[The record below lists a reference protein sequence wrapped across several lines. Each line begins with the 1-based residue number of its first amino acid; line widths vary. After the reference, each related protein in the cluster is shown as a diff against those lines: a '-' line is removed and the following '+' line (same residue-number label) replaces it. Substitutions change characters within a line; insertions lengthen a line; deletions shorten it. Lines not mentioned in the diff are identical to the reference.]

1 MKKNIF
7 KYVLVPA
14 MILCAFGINFFKAQ
28 NWTTVWTE
36 NFNGLP
42 YSSSYN
48 NGVTGYW
55 NNSVNPPQNSQIN
68 GTFEATPANG
78 IVAGTTQVPSD
89 ASGGRFLMFWTQG
102 GVAIPASENVFFK
115 KTMTVVPGKT
125 YRINYRF
132 ATLGAVP
139 ATATNRANTTFK
151 VSPQGNTT
159 SFYTSGMVV
168 ADVNAWK
175 NVQYEF
181 TVPSS
186 VTSIDMTWENTT
198 KSTTGNDFAMDDLVL
213 QEAVDSDG
221 DGIPDYI
228 DDDDDNDGILDTA
241 ECGGG
246 AIYNY
251 SGFGIR
257 TISATQANLIGLT
270 GNTYTP
276 TTIATNIIPGNDAN
290 HMTTDASRNRVLFA
304 NNIGQGSLFA
314 YQFSTNTVVN
324 VGSGFLSSLGDASG
338 GAAMYNN
345 DYFIYDDTGTTSQG
359 LWRVTFNA
367 SGNASTLTKVV
378 DPISGIDLGDIA
390 INSSGMV
397 YLIASTGALYKLDLS
412 SLNLSITTPSSAWIS
427 VGTTGSASGTQLFFG
442 ANGDL
447 IGSNNGNLIRI
458 DPNNAANLG
467 TISTLTSG
475 YSWGDISEAPSVGF
489 SCGTDT
495 DSDGIPNNL
504 DLDSD
509 GDGCPDARE
518 GAGNFNPTAT
528 ASGTIASQTPN
539 INFGTAVSA
548 TTGVPTAV
556 GAGQPVGQS
565 QDASKNDCLDSDGD
579 NLPDW
584 QDLDDDN
591 DGILDTVECTPT
603 YLVRPVTTSSV
614 TANKPITVGNAQ
626 QIADGEGAGLSGA
639 GPFPNWYTN
648 VANLPISFSM
658 NMQSSST
665 IDHIKLYGPWGF
677 NEWIGNFT
685 IELYNAS
692 NTLLG
697 TENFAAPDQY
707 TGTPMFSFTKEY
719 TNVTSVRFT
728 IVSSQGYSTVTP
740 PRASLNEIVFLD
752 LQPLTCDTDN
762 DGIPNHL
769 DLDSDGDGCPDA
781 IEGAGNFNPTTI
793 ASGPIASQTP
803 NINFGTAVDIST
815 GVPTAVGA
823 GQSVGQSQDASKNDC
838 LDSDD
843 DGVPNWRDLDD
854 DNDGILDTS
863 EECIGF
869 RAQNSTGTWNGDTV
883 SNLTAIFTGT
893 SPQTNVQSLSDSQ
906 VNYYINQNGGQQ
918 RVSKSDNVSFSFSFS
933 TPVKASEIAFYI
945 EDLDPS
951 IAAGSPTAQYTFLI
965 NGAPSTSFAS
975 MNIGGASPYLV
986 YNAATGSISLSNSSN
1001 DHRILLKG
1009 IGNQL
1014 VSSITM
1020 TSTGVGSGDA
1030 VAYSLFAKKSCDTDN
1045 DSIPNYLDLDSDNDG
1060 CLDAMEGDENVTV
1073 NMLVNAASGLS
1084 VGTGSSASNQNLC
1097 TSGTCVNAN
1106 GVPTQ
1111 VNSGGAA
1118 DIGGDVGQ
1126 GIGDSQNALISSGCY
1141 CYKPEVVVAGNP
1153 NPVKHGITALNRANS
1168 GTSDWPIVRQSA
1180 WTVLESKTKGFVLNR
1195 MAFVDEDS
1203 NTATPTTPPLASI
1216 PAANYVEGMMVYDTV
1231 AKCLKIYNGTIWSCF
1246 STQTCPD

>member
-7 KYVLVPA
+7 KYVLVPT

-36 NFNGLP
+36 NFNGLT

-55 NNSVNPPQNSQIN
+55 NNSANPPQNSQIN
-68 GTFEATPANG
+68 GAFEATPASG

-132 ATLGAVP
+132 ATLGTVP
-139 ATATNRANTTFK
+139 GTAANRTNATFR

-198 KSTTGNDFAMDDLVL
+198 KATTGNDFALDDLVL

-304 NNIGQGSLFA
+304 NNIAQGSLFA

-427 VGTTGSASGTQLFFG
+427 VGTTASASGTQLFFG

-509 GDGCPDARE
+509 GDGCTDAIE
-518 GAGNFNPTAT
+518 GGAAFTTANLVTAT
-528 ASGTIASQTPN
+528 GTISTQTPN
-539 INFGTAVSA
+539 QNLGNTVGSTAT
-548 TTGVPTAV
+548 TTGVPTI
-556 GAGQPVGQS
+556 AGTGQSVGQS
-565 QDASKNDCLDSDGD
+565 QNSTISECLDSDNDGVP
-579 NLPDW
+579 NIC
-584 QDLDDDN
+584 DLDDDN
-591 DGILDTVECTPT
+591 DGILDIQENTCVLTGQTIRIGYIPNVRDLDGDNGYTFDGALMNNSGALKLLNTANFGPSGIVNANIVLVPMTTNPITKAYITSLNLNAIFLGGIDDAAQNSYLSSSEFVAIKDWSDDSPKNFVVSTQGQTVAWEAAITAGNINPDVPT
-603 YLVRPVTTSSV
+603 SLGSTSSV
-614 TANKPITVGNAQ
+614 FSGPFGSVSSFSQGGSYQAYFIPSTQCFAQIFAQDNSGRPVIYLDGIYNDLMIADVDILTSLGGVTAGNTVTSNNDRLFMNIWAFVAQ
-626 QIADGEGAGLSGA
+626 QSGC
-639 GPFPNWYTN
+639 T
-648 VANLPISFSM
+648 
-658 NMQSSST
+658 SS
-665 IDHIKLYGPWGF
+665 
-677 NEWIGNFT
+677 
-685 IELYNAS
+685 
-692 NTLLG
+692 
-697 TENFAAPDQY
+697 
-707 TGTPMFSFTKEY
+707 
-719 TNVTSVRFT
+719 
-728 IVSSQGYSTVTP
+728 
-740 PRASLNEIVFLD
+740 
-752 LQPLTCDTDN
+752 DTDA
-762 DGIPNHL
+762 DGIPNH
-769 DLDSDGDGCPDA
+769 
-781 IEGAGNFNPTTI
+781 
-793 ASGPIASQTP
+793 
-803 NINFGTAVDIST
+803 
-815 GVPTAVGA
+815 
-823 GQSVGQSQDASKNDC
+823 
-838 LDSDD
+838 
-843 DGVPNWRDLDD
+843 
-854 DNDGILDTS
+854 
-863 EECIGF
+863 
-869 RAQNSTGTWNGDTV
+869 
-883 SNLTAIFTGT
+883 
-893 SPQTNVQSLSDSQ
+893 
-906 VNYYINQNGGQQ
+906 
-918 RVSKSDNVSFSFSFS
+918 
-933 TPVKASEIAFYI
+933 
-945 EDLDPS
+945 
-951 IAAGSPTAQYTFLI
+951 
-965 NGAPSTSFAS
+965 
-975 MNIGGASPYLV
+975 
-986 YNAATGSISLSNSSN
+986 
-1001 DHRILLKG
+1001 
-1009 IGNQL
+1009 
-1014 VSSITM
+1014 
-1020 TSTGVGSGDA
+1020 
-1030 VAYSLFAKKSCDTDN
+1030 
-1045 DSIPNYLDLDSDNDG
+1045 LDLDSDNDG

-1073 NMLVNAASGLS
+1073 NMLVNAAPGLS
-1084 VGTGSSASNQNLC
+1084 VGTGSTAANQNLC
-1097 TSGTCVNAN
+1097 ASGTCVNAN

-1141 CYKPEVVVAGNP
+1141 CYKPEVVVVGNP
-1153 NPVKHGITALNRANS
+1153 NPVKHGITSLNRANS
-1168 GTSDWPIVRQSA
+1168 GTSDWPVVRQSA

-1195 MAFVDEDS
+1195 MAFVDADS

-1231 AKCLKIYNGTIWSCF
+1231 SKCLKIYNGTIWSCF